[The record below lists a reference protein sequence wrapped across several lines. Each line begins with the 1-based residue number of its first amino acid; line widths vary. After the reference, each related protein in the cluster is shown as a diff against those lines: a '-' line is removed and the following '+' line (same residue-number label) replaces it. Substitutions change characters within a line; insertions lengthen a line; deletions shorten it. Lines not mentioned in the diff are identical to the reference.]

1 MTQILES
8 ADKDCK
14 AAFVFVDTKENT
26 LIIKIKKSQKE
37 RKTFRKN
44 QMEIL
49 ELRNTKSKIIYIM
62 FQYGQFSKERKRAN

>member
-1 MTQILES
+1 MTQMLES
-8 ADKDCK
+8 VDKDCK

-26 LIIKIKKSQKE
+26 LIIQIKKSQKE

-49 ELRNTKSKIIYIM
+49 ELRNTKSKIIYVM
-62 FQYGQFSKERKRAN
+62 LQHGQFSKEKDRAN